1 MSIFVAAPIAY
12 LSFEFTSILT
22 RFINLPKTWMTK
34 ETIQSSFL
42 SQVRSKLPPALSFAD
57 ELAELLNISRD
68 SAYRRIRG
76 ETLLSLDEVKKMC
89 DHFRISLDQALSPSS
104 ADTVT
109 FQVRALNTENFSFEK
124 WLQSIYDNLQL
135 IGQFTDKELTY
146 NAKDLPIFHYFQYP
160 LLSAFKMYFWLR
172 FFARNPVNSTG
183 KFYAGC
189 VSQDMLSLG
198 TRIWDKYQTLPSTEI
213 LSAEMLTAT
222 LRNIEFTRDC
232 GLFENPGDALKLC
245 DDCSTLVDRL
255 NKQAESATKS
265 GKVSAEDAHYMIYH
279 NEILIGDN
287 TILFRMGE
295 KRVTYV
301 IANNFDIMITSQD
314 AFCRQTEEHFHNLI
328 AKSTLISGNAQRER
342 VKFFNRVSE
351 RIQETR
357 KRLS

>member
-1 MSIFVAAPIAY
+1 
-12 LSFEFTSILT
+12 
-22 RFINLPKTWMTK
+22 MTK
-34 ETIQSSFL
+34 ETTQSSFL
-42 SQVRSKLPPALSFAD
+42 SQVRSKLPPSLSFAD

-124 WLQSIYDNLQL
+124 WLQSIYDNLHL
-135 IGQFTDKELTY
+135 IGQFSDKELTY
-146 NAKDLPIFHYFQYP
+146 NAKDLPVFHYFQYP

-172 FFARNPVNSTG
+172 FFARNPVSGTG
-183 KFYAGC
+183 KFSAG
-189 VSQDMLSLG
+189 SISKDLLSLG
-198 TRIWDKYQTLPSTEI
+198 TRICEKYFSVPTTEI

-222 LRNIEFTRDC
+222 LRNIEYTQDC
-232 GLFENPGDALKLC
+232 GLFENPEDALRLC
-245 DDCSTLVDRL
+245 DDCSALVGRL
-255 NKQAESATKS
+255 NKQAESANKS
-265 GKVSAEDAHYMIYH
+265 GKPSTDSPHYLIYH
-279 NEILIGDN
+279 NEILIGDS

-295 KRVTYV
+295 NLVTYV
-301 IANNFDIMITSQD
+301 IANNFDIMITSQET
-314 AFCRQTEEHFHNLI
+314 FCRQTEEHFNNLI
-328 AKSTLISGNAQRER
+328 AKSTLISGNAERER
-342 VKFFNRVSE
+342 AKFFNRVSE